1 MNGKGNRVKFHDVLS
16 SVLES
21 LAKGKQIY
29 IYIFISEED
38 SQRPRET
45 KREAGGRGGLSECE
59 QLMNLGEDYVNV

>member
-29 IYIFISEED
+29 IFISEED

-45 KREAGGRGGLSECE
+45 ERPEGRGGLSECE
-59 QLMNLGEDYVNV
+59 QLMNLGEEYVNV